1 MEVELSP
8 KSIARLADALALR
21 VAKIIKNEVMKPM
34 EDANQEWISTKEA
47 ALILGMTQG
56 NLRRRKDKYPHIKNG
71 DNNQGNLRFLRSAL
85 IETFAK

>member
-8 KSIARLADALALR
+8 KSIARLADALAPR

-56 NLRRRKDKYPHIKNG
+56 NLRRCKDKYPHIKNG
-71 DNNQGNLRFLRSAL
+71 DNDQGNLRFLRSAL
-85 IETFAK
+85 IESFAK